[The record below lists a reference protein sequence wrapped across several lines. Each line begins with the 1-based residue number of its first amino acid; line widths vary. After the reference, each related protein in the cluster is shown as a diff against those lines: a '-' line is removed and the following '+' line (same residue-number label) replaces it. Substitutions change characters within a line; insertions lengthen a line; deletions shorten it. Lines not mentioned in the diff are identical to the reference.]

1 MDAPNDTPS
10 HETIADLAIRQRL
23 RSVRVALPGRIEE
36 YNSDTQKATV
46 QPLILEE
53 EFDDLGNRVAAQLPV
68 VTDVPI
74 AFLGMGTWRITG
86 PVKRGD
92 LVWLVFASSSIGKWL
107 INGGLVD
114 PEDDRHHTLT
124 DAFAIPGAFSFNN
137 LPTDAPTDAVV
148 IHADQLKLGGPD
160 ADDPIVRRSDLNA
173 VVNDLKAHTHVVP
186 GSSNA
191 SPNPGAFSTPACS
204 PVVTSK

>member
-1 MDAPNDTPS
+1 MDAANDTPS
-10 HETIADLAIRQRL
+10 LETITDLSIKQRL
-23 RSVRVALPGRIEE
+23 RSVRVALPGRVEE
-36 YNSDTQKATV
+36 YNSTTQRAAI

-53 EFDDLGNRVAAQLPV
+53 EFDDLGNRIAAQLPV

-74 AFLGMGTWRITG
+74 AFLGMGSWRITG

-124 DAFAIPGAFSFNN
+124 DAFAIPGAFSFNK
-137 LPTDAPTDAVV
+137 LPTTAPTDAVV
-148 IHADQLKLGGPD
+148 LHADALKLGGPD
-160 ADDPIVRRSDLNA
+160 ATDPVVRRSDLDA
-173 VVNDLKAHTHVVP
+173 VVNRLKAHGHV
-186 GSSNA
+186 
-191 SPNPGAFSTPACS
+191 GAGTIDPATAAFVTPACS
-204 PVVTSK
+204 PVVKSK